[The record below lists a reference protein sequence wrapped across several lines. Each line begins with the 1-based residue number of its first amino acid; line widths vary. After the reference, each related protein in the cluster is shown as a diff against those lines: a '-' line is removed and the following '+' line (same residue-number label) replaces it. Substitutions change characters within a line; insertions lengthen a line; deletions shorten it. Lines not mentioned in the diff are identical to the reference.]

1 MLKQGQ
7 KYLLSFHTAINYGLP
22 EEKLFVLESQK
33 PLKVVTSGLLGS
45 DLQEARY
52 LFNHTVSTNY
62 HSSNPLDDIKAI
74 RKRITKEQDVVGLLT
89 AVDVKNTVLE
99 TQKDDHLAVAT
110 FCTAGVSNGC
120 TAGLPPAENFRNYQ
134 PGTINLV
141 IVIDGN
147 LTRGALVNG
156 LLTATEA
163 KVRTL
168 YEYGLRFANGQLL
181 TGTSTDTVTL
191 LCTGQGEEIAYAGTA
206 TNVGYFIGSSVYNAL
221 WQGLQIYFENKTGK
235 T

>member
-1 MLKQGQ
+1 MKTMLKQGQ
-7 KYLLSFHTAINYGLP
+7 KYQLGFHTAISYGLP

-33 PLKVVTSGLLGS
+33 PLKVVTSALLGY
-45 DLQEARY
+45 DLPEARY
-52 LFNHTVSTNY
+52 VFNHTVLKNY
-62 HSSNPLDDIKAI
+62 HSSHPLDDLKAI
-74 RKRITKEQDVVGLLT
+74 RTRITKEQDVVGLLT
-89 AVDVKNTVLE
+89 AVDVQNTVVE
-99 TQKDDHLAVAT
+99 TQQDEHLAVAT

-120 TAGLPPAENFRNYQ
+120 TAGLSPSENLRNYQ

-156 LLTATEA
+156 LITATEA

-181 TGTSTDTVTL
+181 TGTSTDTITL

-206 TNVGYFIGSSVYNAL
+206 TKVGYFIGSSVYNAL
-221 WQGLQIYFENKTGK
+221 WRGLQIYLEN
-235 T
+235 